1 MAAEQTV
8 AVPTTAIVI
17 LTGAAIF
24 AFGYAMAVVKRANRD
39 YKATKAAV
47 KALRRGFWSTWWVA
61 VKRGVVIVLVGV
73 VLVVW
78 SAREVSRNQD
88 GATPVPASVTPA
100 PSPS

>member
-8 AVPTTAIVI
+8 AVP
-17 LTGAAIF
+17 
-24 AFGYAMAVVKRANRD
+24 
-39 YKATKAAV
+39 KAAV
-47 KALRRGFWSTWWVA
+47 KALRRGFWSTWWTA